1 MYDDDEEEEEEEVF
15 LLILVEEEEEGI
27 RSLMVI
33 GEVAVEKEAPELLQ
47 RTSKLPLLLHLN
59 LPEKAVHT
67 LRTISIACLSSD
79 SSGGL
84 E

>member
-15 LLILVEEEEEGI
+15 LLILVGEEEGI

>member
-1 MYDDDEEEEEEEVF
+1 MHDDDEEEEEEEVF
-15 LLILVEEEEEGI
+15 LLILVGEEEGI